1 MEGDQQIT
9 IYELKADVSFDPI
22 YYTLCKLDTENR
34 HQEVSTCIN
43 QINEQSYFHSKYF
56 LVSVEM

>member
-9 IYELKADVSFDPI
+9 IYELKADVIFDPI

-43 QINEQSYFHSKYF
+43 QISEQSYFHSK
-56 LVSVEM
+56 